1 MVVLETGLDV
11 VHVCEDWGRGGGS
24 SESYGGVRVSDH
36 L

>member
-1 MVVLETGLDV
+1 MGGVCVCV
-11 VHVCEDWGRGGGS
+11 CVCEDGMGVS

>member
-1 MVVLETGLDV
+1 MGCVCLC
-11 VHVCEDWGRGGGS
+11 VCEDGMGVS

>member
-1 MVVLETGLDV
+1 MGGVCLC
-11 VHVCEDWGRGGGS
+11 VCENGVGVS

>member
-1 MVVLETGLDV
+1 MVLLDRGLDGWGV
-11 VHVCEDWGRGGGS
+11 CVCEGGMGVS